1 MRGHLH
7 ASSSP
12 VSGTSKVGKVMFGPC
27 RLQPQP
33 LTPPA
38 LKHFGAESYG
48 GLSLHQKLLL
58 GERTSKE
65 MEKLLQK
72 AKALLRWCPQSKKV
86 TLQTF
91 VTRRRVQP
99 FTLCLFCTQQNLAI
113 GRQKQLWVYEVYRFP
128 EIIHPLSAQRLCRL
142 VRRA

>member
-1 MRGHLH
+1 MPVFALQNDPPKGRVRTDAARGSFRDTQSMCGHLH

-27 RLQPQP
+27 ELQPQP

-38 LKHFGAESYG
+38 LKPCGAESYG
-48 GLSLHQKLLL
+48 GLSLHRKLVL

-72 AKALLRWCPQSKKV
+72 TKLLLR
-86 TLQTF
+86 
-91 VTRRRVQP
+91 
-99 FTLCLFCTQQNLAI
+99 
-113 GRQKQLWVYEVYRFP
+113 
-128 EIIHPLSAQRLCRL
+128 
-142 VRRA
+142 